1 MSPLAQRIAGSL
13 FQALGEHLLD
23 AHPEFRMLAQG
34 LGRLA
39 AAPPKSVKVEVIEKR
54 RKRKPATVDPQ
65 SNVPDCDVI
74 DLEKKPDGSWGP
86 KEKR

>member
-13 FQALGEHLLD
+13 FQALGEHLMD

-39 AAPPKSVKVEVIEKR
+39 AAPAKSVEVKVAEKKRKKRVPAKVE
-54 RKRKPATVDPQ
+54 PAPMD
-65 SNVPDCDVI
+65 DVI
-74 DLEKKPDGSWGP
+74 DLEKKSDGSWGP